1 MGFKKM
7 MFLKGFLINIQF
19 FTAIPI
25 NLELPMDKN
34 HLKKAVQTFPLV
46 GLIQGIIYAAI
57 FYFCLEFTPF
67 SHLASAFLLWLATI
81 LLTGGIHL
89 DGWMDASDA
98 YFSYQDQGKRLEI
111 MKDPRTGAFGV
122 LSILVLLSCR
132 FLFIY
137 ESTAN
142 VENILF
148 IIIAMIPFLSKSVMG
163 VLLLTVK
170 SAKNEGLGTL
180 FQSAAKPQALWPY
193 PIYLVGLLFL
203 VFLLIKEFLLIS
215 LLILVAACCLF
226 FFRRKAVKWFGGITG
241 DVLGAAVEGTEL
253 ILWMTVWLLHYFVMV

>member
-1 MGFKKM
+1 MK
-7 MFLKGFLINIQF
+7 FLKGFLINVQF

-25 NLELPMDKN
+25 TLELPMDKE
-34 HLKKAVQTFPLV
+34 HLKKAVQAFPLL
-46 GLIQGIIYAAI
+46 GFIQGIIYLGV
-57 FYFCLEFTPF
+57 FYLCLEFTPF
-67 SHLASAFLLWLATI
+67 SHLACAFLLWLATI

-111 MKDPRTGAFGV
+111 MKDPRSGAFGV
-122 LSILVLLSCR
+122 LSVFVLLSCR

-137 ESTAN
+137 ESTVNA
-142 VENILF
+142 ENLLF
-148 IIIAMIPFLSKSVMG
+148 IMIAVIPFLSKSVMG

-193 PIYLVGLLFL
+193 PIYLVLFL
-203 VFLLIKEFLLIS
+203 IFVSLFIKEFILIGLLM
-215 LLILVAACCLF
+215 LVAAGCLF
-226 FFRRKAVKWFGGITG
+226 LFRQKAVKWFGGITG

-253 ILWMTVWLLHYFVMV
+253 ILWLTVWLLHYFVMA

>member
-1 MGFKKM
+1 M
-7 MFLKGFLINIQF
+7 MTFLKGFLITIQF

-25 NLELPMDKN
+25 RLELPMDKT
-34 HLKKAVQTFPLV
+34 HLKKAVQAFPLV
-46 GLIQGIIYAAI
+46 GLIQGIIYSTVL
-57 FYFCLEFTPF
+57 YLSLEFTPF
-67 SHLASAFLLWLATI
+67 SHLASVFLLWLTTI

-122 LSILVLLSCR
+122 LSILVLLSSR
-132 FLFIY
+132 FLFMF

-148 IIIAMIPFLSKSVMG
+148 IMIALIPFLSKCVMG
-163 VLLLTVK
+163 VLLLSVRA
-170 SAKNEGLGTL
+170 AKNEGLGTL
-180 FQSAAKPQALWPY
+180 FQSSAQPKALWLY
-193 PIYLVGLLFL
+193 PIYLVILLFL
-203 VFLLIKEFLLIS
+203 FGFIIKEIMLIGLLIF
-215 LLILVAACCLF
+215 VAVCCLVLS
-226 FFRRKAVKWFGGITG
+226 RRKAVKWFGGITG